1 MKKVLS
7 LLLVLLTLTA
17 CSSKAAV
24 KPKIYGIEFTADIT
38 YYNENY
44 KGECKISE
52 DGVLYLKISEPELLS
67 GYTVTVGKDD
77 IKAEYLGIEFK
88 PNLANMPFSS
98 VIQDLYKVIGEIAK
112 CESAEKKGDTYIIKG
127 GKDADSY
134 TLYISPTGLPQS
146 LEMPDERFRVYF
158 YNTKVLTNE

>member
-1 MKKVLS
+1 MKKILS
-7 LLLVLLTLTA
+7 LVLVLLTLAA
-17 CSSKAAV
+17 CSSKSAV

-52 DGVLYLKISEPELLS
+52 DGTLTLKLSEPEILS
-67 GYTVTVGKDD
+67 GYTVTVGKDS
-77 IKAEYLGIEFK
+77 IKAEYLGIEFI

-98 VIQDLYKVIGEIAK
+98 VAQDIHKRIAEIAEA
-112 CESAEKKGDTYIIKG
+112 ESAEKKGDTYIIKG

-146 LEMPDERFRVYF
+146 LDMPDERFRVYF
-158 YNTKVLTNE
+158 YSAKAL

>member
-1 MKKVLS
+1 MKKILS
-7 LLLVLLTLTA
+7 IVLVLLTLAA

-52 DGVLYLKISEPELLS
+52 DGVLTLKITEPEILS
-67 GYTVTVGKDD
+67 GYTVTVGKDL
-77 IKAEYLGIEFK
+77 IKAEYLGIEFV

-98 VIQDLYKVIGEIAK
+98 VMQDLHKTITDLAVSEA
-112 CESAEKKGDTYIIKG
+112 AEKKGDTYIIKG

-158 YNTKVLTNE
+158 YNATVL